1 MTGSLAQGFAQNRHS
16 INAVEKFKPRAGWKT
31 LKPIGLTVL
40 KYRRLEMSAEAPGE
54 HGPEPLKT
62 TADLALQ
69 VLVSPTPPQA
79 GAHAPT
85 RDHLRQEL
93 MPSPGMLATSR

>member
-1 MTGSLAQGFAQNRHS
+1 
-16 INAVEKFKPRAGWKT
+16 
-31 LKPIGLTVL
+31 
-40 KYRRLEMSAEAPGE
+40 MSAEAPGE